1 MVLFSRHNIKLL
13 LTVILLV
20 TVTGCGLLP
29 QEEEK
34 EIVPIINKPRIAQK
48 PEYPVKKGSIEVKA
62 NGSGKLLSQQEED
75 LFFTSDNQRIK
86 EVYVKSGDAVTRGQL
101 LAELDSGD
109 LEAQLRRKEIDVAKA
124 ELDMKDTLRQ
134 ADEENE
140 VIVQKEMLN
149 FELLQDEL
157 IRLQESVAATR
168 LTAPYDGTIV
178 SFSAKEG
185 VSIKAYSKVGAIADL
200 SQLTVA
206 ATLSQ
211 SDLNNIVPGMEAVVS
226 INTVGELKGTVD
238 RLPNVTEGSN
248 NDSIDNYLL
257 VELDAM
263 PEGLSRG
270 TPLTVSIIIERKENV
285 LLIPVAALRSQNSRN
300 YVIVAEDYGVKGEVD
315 VEVGI
320 VSTTE
325 VEIVKGLTE
334 GQKVAGK

>member
-1 MVLFSRHNIKLL
+1 
-13 LTVILLV
+13 
-20 TVTGCGLLP
+20 
-29 QEEEK
+29 
-34 EIVPIINKPRIAQK
+34 
-48 PEYPVKKGSIEVKA
+48 
-62 NGSGKLLSQQEED
+62 
-75 LFFTSDNQRIK
+75 
-86 EVYVKSGDAVTRGQL
+86 
-101 LAELDSGD
+101 
-109 LEAQLRRKEIDVAKA
+109 
-124 ELDMKDTLRQ
+124 
-134 ADEENE
+134 
-140 VIVQKEMLN
+140 MLN